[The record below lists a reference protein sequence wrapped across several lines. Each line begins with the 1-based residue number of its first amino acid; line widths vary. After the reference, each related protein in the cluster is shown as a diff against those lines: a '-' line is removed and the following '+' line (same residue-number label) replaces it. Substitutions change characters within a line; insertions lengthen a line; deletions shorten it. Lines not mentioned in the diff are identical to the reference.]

1 MTGIPV
7 EGFMY
12 PNEIELQWSVLIV
25 LYPFL
30 TGLVAGAF
38 ILASLERVFRVDA
51 VKPTYRLA
59 LLTALAFLLVAP
71 LPLQLHLGHPERSL
85 EMYLTPHTSSAMA
98 MFGFVYLWYLMA
110 VLVLEVWLDYRH
122 DILVLSQTTTDWKRW
137 LYKIMTLGSTNI
149 SPGALALDQKVGW
162 IITIIGIPSAFLL
175 HGYVGFI
182 FGSVKANPWWSSPL
196 MPVVFLFSA
205 MVSGIAIVMLVYMFL
220 CRARKEPIDMRCL
233 DTVAKYLFYAFL
245 IDFTLELLDL
255 VHRIYESDE
264 SFRSLDFM
272 VHTKL
277 YLPHIVIQ
285 ILLGTLTPILLLAAT
300 QVLPLNEARRRLTY
314 GVAGL
319 PDHDGY
325 FCDALERGDRR
336 ATLFQELPRLHD
348 LQIGA
353 DRSRGP
359 ASCHRA
365 HCLAVRHS
373 VGADQTAAAVGR
385 CAWPATRHG
394 PRRRLTRRSLKL
406 FAEPLEQLLQVAD
419 LALQSGDLFLQ
430 SSNPFIVT
438 R

>member
-122 DILVLSQTTTDWKRW
+122 DIVVLSQTTTGWKRW
-137 LYKIMTLGSTNI
+137 LYKLLTLGSTNI

-162 IITIIGIPSAFLL
+162 IVTIIGIPSAFLL

-220 CRARKEPIDMRCL
+220 CRARREPIDMRCL

-277 YLPHIVIQ
+277 
-285 ILLGTLTPILLLAAT
+285 
-300 QVLPLNEARRRLTY
+300 
-314 GVAGL
+314 
-319 PDHDGY
+319 
-325 FCDALERGDRR
+325 
-336 ATLFQELPRLHD
+336 
-348 LQIGA
+348 
-353 DRSRGP
+353 
-359 ASCHRA
+359 
-365 HCLAVRHS
+365 
-373 VGADQTAAAVGR
+373 
-385 CAWPATRHG
+385 
-394 PRRRLTRRSLKL
+394 
-406 FAEPLEQLLQVAD
+406 
-419 LALQSGDLFLQ
+419 
-430 SSNPFIVT
+430 
-438 R
+438 